1 MSQPIGRPASGA
13 RYVAERIETEI
24 ETETETGGKG
34 GGKGGEG
41 TVVYRGLV
49 RLPDAD
55 LSLEAT
61 ITLPSGATRAVVE
74 GGTPEHEKVA
84 AALIRAATKAAVA
97 SGEEL
102 PRKIERWRG

>member
-13 RYVAERIETEI
+13 RYIAELAER
-24 ETETETGGKG
+24 
-34 GGKGGEG
+34 GEG
-41 TVVYRGLV
+41 TIVYRGLV

-55 LSLEAT
+55 LALEVT
-61 ITLPSGATRAVVE
+61 ITLPGGATRAVVE
-74 GGTPEHEKVA
+74 GGAPEHEKTA
-84 AALIRAATKAAVA
+84 AALLRAATKSAVA

>member
-13 RYVAERIETEI
+13 RYIAERIERES
-24 ETETETGGKG
+24 E
-34 GGKGGEG
+34 GGEG
-41 TVVYRGLV
+41 TVLYRGMV

-55 LSLEAT
+55 LSLEVT

-74 GGTPEHEKVA
+74 GGAPEHVKTA
-84 AALIRAATKAAVA
+84 AALVRAATKGAVA
-97 SGEEL
+97 SGGEL

>member
-13 RYVAERIETEI
+13 RYIAERAE
-24 ETETETGGKG
+24 
-34 GGKGGEG
+34 GGEG

-55 LSLEAT
+55 LSLEVT
-61 ITLPSGATRAVVE
+61 ITLPSGTTRAVVE
-74 GGTPEHEKVA
+74 GGSREHEKTA
-84 AALIRAATKAAVA
+84 AALIRAATKSAVA
-97 SGEEL
+97 AREAL

>member
-13 RYVAERIETEI
+13 RYIAERAE
-24 ETETETGGKG
+24 
-34 GGKGGEG
+34 GGEG
-41 TVVYRGLV
+41 AVVYRGLV

>member
-13 RYVAERIETEI
+13 RYIAERIESE
-24 ETETETGGKG
+24 
-34 GGKGGEG
+34 GGEG

-55 LSLEAT
+55 LPLEVT

-74 GGTPEHEKVA
+74 GGTPEHVKTA
-84 AALIRAATKAAVA
+84 AALVRAATKSAVA
-97 SGEEL
+97 SGEDL
-102 PRKIERWRG
+102 PRKVERWRG

>member
-13 RYVAERIETEI
+13 RYIAELIE
-24 ETETETGGKG
+24 GG
-34 GGKGGEG
+34 GGEG

-55 LSLEAT
+55 LPLIAT
-61 ITLPSGATRAVVE
+61 ITLPGGATRAVVE
-74 GGTPEHEKVA
+74 GGAPEHEKVA
-84 AALIRAATKAAVA
+84 AALIRSATKGAVA
-97 SGEEL
+97 SGEQL

>member
-13 RYVAERIETEI
+13 RYIAERVE
-24 ETETETGGKG
+24 
-34 GGKGGEG
+34 GGEG

-55 LSLEAT
+55 LALEVT

-74 GGTPEHEKVA
+74 GGSPEHEKTA
-84 AALIRAATKAAVA
+84 AALLRAATKSAVA
-97 SGEEL
+97 SGAEL

>member
-1 MSQPIGRPASGA
+1 MSQPIGRPATGA
-13 RYVAERIETEI
+13 RYVAERVE
-24 ETETETGGKG
+24 
-34 GGKGGEG
+34 GGEG

-55 LSLEAT
+55 LALEIT
-61 ITLPSGATRAVVE
+61 ITLPGGATRAVVE
-74 GGTPEHEKVA
+74 GGAADHEKTA
-84 AALIRAATKAAVA
+84 AALFRAATKSAVA

>member
-13 RYVAERIETEI
+13 RYIAEHVPAE
-24 ETETETGGKG
+24 
-34 GGKGGEG
+34 GGEG

-55 LSLEAT
+55 LPLEAT
-61 ITLPSGATRAVVE
+61 ITLPSGATRAVVT
-74 GGTPEHEKVA
+74 GGTPEQEKVA
-84 AALIRAATKAAVA
+84 AALIRAATKGAVA
-97 SGEEL
+97 SGAEL